1 VSKPKKKS
9 LGRDAFEDNNNEMAS
24 NSLKKLITGSGLKG
38 RVDPKEVEVK
48 VKLTPSNLKHLD
60 NLIVQLEKQGKGNF
74 SRNELI
80 RVAITL
86 LGSAD
91 F

>member
-1 VSKPKKKS
+1 MSKPKKKS
-9 LGRDAFEDNNNEMAS
+9 LGRDAFEDDNNQMSS

-38 RVDPKEVEVK
+38 SGNAKEVEVK

-60 NLIVQLEKQGKGNF
+60 HLVVQLEKQGKGKF
-74 SRNELI
+74 TRSELI

>member
-1 VSKPKKKS
+1 MSKPKRKS
-9 LGRDAFEDNNNEMAS
+9 LGRDAFEDDNNQMSS

-38 RVDPKEVEVK
+38 RVDAKEVEVK
-48 VKLTPSNLKHLD
+48 VKLTPSNLKHMD
-60 NLIVQLEKQGKGNF
+60 NLIIQLEKQGKGKF

-80 RVAITL
+80 QVAITL